1 MTILL
6 SFTFRLVFFLL
17 KKDILDNELF
27 RCGYDQILSLKLL
40 KVKQNLYLVKSMT
53 LTFKVEVVDYMY
65 LQITIVY
72 VEAILIRVS
81 SRTAPTN

>member
-1 MTILL
+1 
-6 SFTFRLVFFLL
+6 
-17 KKDILDNELF
+17 
-27 RCGYDQILSLKLL
+27 
-40 KVKQNLYLVKSMT
+40 MT

-81 SRTAPTN
+81 YRTAPTN